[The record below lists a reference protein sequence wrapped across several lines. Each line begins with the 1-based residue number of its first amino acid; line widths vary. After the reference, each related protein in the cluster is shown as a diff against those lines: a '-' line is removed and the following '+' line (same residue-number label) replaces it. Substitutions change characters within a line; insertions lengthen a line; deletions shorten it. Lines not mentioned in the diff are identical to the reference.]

1 MPQSPSLP
9 IQEKYFRTDDF
20 IPQWRVKS
28 LFFELDGG
36 DRTYT
41 IFTLK
46 NKPIECQG
54 VTLYSFHNL
63 YMQYCVTDPTEVS
76 FVDAVFDGN
85 FTYFQR
91 IHDNSSVRG
100 YLEEY
105 RMEAAI
111 RRKSAA
117 FKTIVAE
124 ASSDSKGA
132 TAAAKYIIDEPWA
145 TKDARTT
152 DGRKKRAEARETAAQ
167 AFEDASIQEDIKR
180 LREEGILKQ

>member
-9 IQEKYFRTDDF
+9 IQEQYLRTEDF

-28 LFFELDGG
+28 LFYELANG
-36 DRTYT
+36 DHTYT
-41 IFTLK
+41 IFTFK
-46 NKPIECQG
+46 NKPIECHG
-54 VTLYSFHNL
+54 VTLHSFHNL

-85 FTYFQR
+85 FIYFER
-91 IHDNSSVRG
+91 IQNNSSVRT
-100 YLEEY
+100 YLDQY
-105 RMEAAI
+105 RKEAAI
-111 RRKSAA
+111 RRKSIA
-117 FKTIVAE
+117 FKTIVGE
-124 ASSDSKGA
+124 AASDSKGA
-132 TAAAKYIIDEPWA
+132 TAAAKYLIDEPWA

-152 DGRKKRAEARETAAQ
+152 DGRKKRAEARETAAK